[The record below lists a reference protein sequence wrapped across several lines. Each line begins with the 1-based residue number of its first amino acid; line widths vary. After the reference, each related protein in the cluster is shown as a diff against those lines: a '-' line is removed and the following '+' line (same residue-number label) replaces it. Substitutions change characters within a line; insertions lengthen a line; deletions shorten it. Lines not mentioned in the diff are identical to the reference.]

1 MWQHRKIC
9 PSQGFSDNCLAMNRN
24 LVGGSLSSA
33 RLRAKKGTNVNY
45 HTYKNGPSSYLL
57 KYAPLGVKCFPSEG
71 GPLVVPCPLHSTRT
85 SFYAFP
91 HVSHYPGTELSDQSI
106 YRQGRPVSFLCDI
119 DAFRWVCAGWRRCSI
134 CTNLQEKKTAWIQR
148 EERCCCPESSRT
160 INEVRLA
167 NI

>member
-24 LVGGSLSSA
+24 LVGGS
-33 RLRAKKGTNVNY
+33 
-45 HTYKNGPSSYLL
+45 YKNGPSSYLL

-134 CTNLQEKKTAWIQR
+134 CTNLQEKKTAWIRR
-148 EERCCCPESSRT
+148 EERYCCPESSRT